1 MNQYQK
7 EYAGFLEKFLV
18 PQSFDKLPPTLSL
31 WRAGRTRPL
40 KVVFDC
46 SNGATGIILEKL
58 FQGKV
63 KSGPTRK
70 NIRSGGKVKGI
81 LINEKPDGN
90 FPAHGPNPL
99 VKNAMEQIKK
109 SVLKH
114 KADLGVIFDADGD
127 RVFFVDDKGRFV
139 NPDEIAYLLIWS
151 LKPKKI
157 VYDVRAG
164 WLIRRIM
171 NNELRIKN
179 KKGKTI
185 IHNSK
190 FIIHE
195 SRVGH
200 YFIKKLMREKDIE
213 FGCEQSGHYYFKKF
227 FYADS
232 GILAAIEVINAVSK
246 LPYSLG
252 DFCDLSPRYF
262 RSGELNIRIKNL
274 ELRINGLNNETNKII
289 KKIEKYFLS
298 QNSKFK
304 IQNSNHL
311 DGLSME
317 FSAWQFNLRPSN
329 TEPLARLNV
338 EAIDKK
344 TLAKQTR
351 ILLGLLRK

>member
-18 PQSFDKLPPTLSL
+18 PQPFGKLMA
-31 WRAGRTRPL
+31 RKPL

-46 SNGATGIILEKL
+46 SNGAAGPIIERIMNYELRIKKKNKSAIRNPQFIIINSKL
-58 FQGKV
+58 
-63 KSGPTRK
+63 
-70 NIRSGGKVKGI
+70 
-81 LINEKPDGN
+81 DGN

-127 RVFFVDDKGRFV
+127 RAFFIDDKGRFV
-139 NPDEIAYLLIWS
+139 DPDEIAYLLIWS

-157 VYDVRAG
+157 VYDVRTG
-164 WLIRRIM
+164 WLVRRIM

-185 IHNSK
+185 LHNSK

-200 YFIKKLMREKDIE
+200 YFIKKLMREKDIG

-246 LPYSLG
+246 LPYKFS
-252 DFCDLSPRYF
+252 DFIDLLPRYF
-262 RSGELNIRIKNL
+262 RSGELNIKMNYELGIKNYEYL
-274 ELRINGLNNETNKII
+274 LKQIENKYKNRAIKISRI
-289 KKIEKYFLS
+289 
-298 QNSKFK
+298 
-304 IQNSNHL
+304 
-311 DGLSME
+311 DGLSIE
-317 FSAWQFNLRPSN
+317 FGDFWFNIRPSN

-344 TLAKQTR
+344 TLAKQTK